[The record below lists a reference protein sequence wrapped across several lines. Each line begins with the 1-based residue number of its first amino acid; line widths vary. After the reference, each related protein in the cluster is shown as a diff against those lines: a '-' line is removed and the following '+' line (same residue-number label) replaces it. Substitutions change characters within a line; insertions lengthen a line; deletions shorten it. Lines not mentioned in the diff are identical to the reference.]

1 MDADCA
7 RARAPLTRPV
17 IVLAGGRSSRMG
29 EPKGLVAVRGR
40 PWLEHQLES
49 VAACGCTRAIVVLGH
64 AKGAYLAALP
74 WLAGR
79 LASPRVDT
87 EPTTRE
93 SFAGLAIDIV
103 MNDAPER
110 GTFSSVQ
117 CGARAVLANGDAAGA
132 FVLPVDVPCAEARV
146 WEALDAACTGDVL
159 ASVPRYASRGGHPV
173 ACSHA
178 LLASLVALDPAAA
191 DARLDVQLR
200 SAHVAPRVIGVPVS
214 DARVIANLN
223 TPDDWATIT
232 G

>member
-1 MDADCA
+1 MDAERA
-7 RARAPLTRPV
+7 RAPAPLTRPV

-40 PWLEHQLES
+40 PWLEHQLERF
-49 VAACGCTRAIVVLGH
+49 AACGGERAIVVLGH
-64 AKGAYLAALP
+64 GASAYLAALP
-74 WLAGR
+74 WLA
-79 LASPRVDT
+79 
-87 EPTTRE
+87 E

-178 LLASLVALDPAAA
+178 LLASLVALDPATA

-200 SAHVAPRVIGVPVS
+200 SARVAPRVIGVPVT